1 MNAVYNPEVA
11 ADKAHERYPKGNG
24 QFEALTLDT
33 AFPETARVFAEKTVA
48 QTREVY
54 DRSKDALEAAVD
66 TMEKSFD
73 AAGQGAVALN
83 RKIMD
88 IAQRNVNSGFDLAN
102 SLAGAKNLAEMME
115 LQGAYWRK
123 QFGALAAQ
131 AEEVRALSTK
141 VTADTAE
148 PVKAHV
154 TSSMEELRKWSSQL
168 PAPRRNSSRR
178 AARVPA
184 LLCAT
189 ISAARRALV
198 ESRRSK
204 AMPNFNYSAGAELFP
219 LIRRYFTK
227 GPVGY
232 KRFTSAAEAIRF
244 AVEELRPDLLRGA
257 YLEVDEERFDAKGIR
272 QLYESDTYP
281 LGRRA

>member
-83 RKIMD
+83 RKILD
-88 IAQRNVNSGFDLAN
+88 IAQRNVSSGFDLAK
-102 SLAGAKNLAEMME
+102 SLAGAKNLADFVE
-115 LQGAYWRK
+115 LQTAYWQK
-123 QFGALAAQ
+123 QLDALTAQ
-131 AEEVRALSTK
+131 VEEVRALSTK

-148 PVKAHV
+148 PIKAHV
-154 TSSMEELRKWSSQL
+154 TSSMEELRKSS
-168 PAPRRNSSRR
+168 
-178 AARVPA
+178 
-184 LLCAT
+184 
-189 ISAARRALV
+189 
-198 ESRRSK
+198 
-204 AMPNFNYSAGAELFP
+204 
-219 LIRRYFTK
+219 
-227 GPVGY
+227 
-232 KRFTSAAEAIRF
+232 
-244 AVEELRPDLLRGA
+244 
-257 YLEVDEERFDAKGIR
+257 
-272 QLYESDTYP
+272 
-281 LGRRA
+281 

>member
-1 MNAVYNPEVA
+1 MNAVYNPEVH
-11 ADKAHERYPKGNG
+11 KAHERYPKGNG

-83 RKIMD
+83 RKIID
-88 IAQRNVNSGFDLAN
+88 IAQRNINSGFDLAN

-141 VTADTAE
+141 VAADTAE

-154 TSSMEELRKWSSQL
+154 TSSMEDLRKWS
-168 PAPRRNSSRR
+168 
-178 AARVPA
+178 
-184 LLCAT
+184 
-189 ISAARRALV
+189 
-198 ESRRSK
+198 
-204 AMPNFNYSAGAELFP
+204 
-219 LIRRYFTK
+219 
-227 GPVGY
+227 
-232 KRFTSAAEAIRF
+232 
-244 AVEELRPDLLRGA
+244 
-257 YLEVDEERFDAKGIR
+257 
-272 QLYESDTYP
+272 
-281 LGRRA
+281 